1 MFTKAIVGFDGSER
15 ALDALALAESLISR
29 DGELVICHA
38 RVKRWFGSKPT
49 EHRRRHQPAERVL
62 ARARERVGGRVRVR
76 CRALIGRS
84 TVVALQRATKDER
97 ADLIVLGSSHRGPV
111 GRVLPGSVTEG
122 VLHGSRCSVAVAP
135 VGMHRA
141 LSGGLTAIA
150 VGVDGKPASADAA
163 KFAAA
168 LAGELD
174 AKLRLVAVADLT
186 PRMAASSG
194 YALVYPAMVEARRA
208 QAQEAL
214 AQIVDILPT
223 ELEVIPETYEGD
235 PAQQLLALSGGV
247 DLLVLE
253 SRGRGTLKRIA
264 LGSVCGHVV
273 RKAAC
278 PVLVLAATR
287 RTEHA
292 VAGLALASS
301 SVSAQR
307 PVGPT

>member
-1 MFTKAIVGFDGSER
+1 M
-15 ALDALALAESLISR
+15 
-29 DGELVICHA
+29 
-38 RVKRWFGSKPT
+38 
-49 EHRRRHQPAERVL
+49 
-62 ARARERVGGRVRVR
+62 RVR
-76 CRALIGRS
+76 CQALIGRS
-84 TVVALQRATKDER
+84 TAVALQTAAKDER

-111 GRVLPGSVTEG
+111 GRVLAGSVTEG

-141 LSGGLTAIA
+141 LTGGFTALA
-150 VGVDGKPASADAA
+150 VGVDGEPASTDAA

-186 PRMAASSG
+186 SRMAASSG
-194 YALVYPAMVEARRA
+194 YALLYPAMVEARRA
-208 QAQEAL
+208 QAQV
-214 AQIVDILPT
+214 VDILPA
-223 ELEVIPETYEGD
+223 ELEVITETYEGD
-235 PAQQLLALSGGV
+235 PAQELLALSGGV

-301 SVSAQR
+301 SE
-307 PVGPT
+307 PGPARAASDSDRGGRQPPRR